1 MILIIVLLIVIILSI
16 RIRGEALMKKL
27 SFFLVMFFLN
37 IVIMNAECTYKEIK
51 EINTMAS
58 YITTN
63 YQYNDKTSKFDLRI
77 VNLSNLIA
85 IEYEGKLL
93 FPENG
98 EVVIKDLELGSQI
111 KATATSITQTECYGQ
126 ILRTITVNLPYLN
139 PFYNDKSCAGHENL
153 NVCNSRFLDYK
164 ITRSTFR
171 TLIEK
176 NKENIFKD
184 SEEEPN
190 KVVKPVFWESVW
202 SGVKKYSIPVILVIV
217 STLISSLIM
226 SVIYRRIKHGF

>member
-1 MILIIVLLIVIILSI
+1 M
-16 RIRGEALMKKL
+16 
-27 SFFLVMFFLN
+27 
-37 IVIMNAECTYKEIK
+37 
-51 EINTMAS
+51 
-58 YITTN
+58 
-63 YQYNDKTSKFDLRI
+63 
-77 VNLSNLIA
+77 
-85 IEYEGKLL
+85 
-93 FPENG
+93 
-98 EVVIKDLELGSQI
+98 
-111 KATATSITQTECYGQ
+111 
-126 ILRTITVNLPYLN
+126 
-139 PFYNDKSCAGHENL
+139 
-153 NVCNSRFLDYK
+153 CNSRFLDYK

-202 SGVKKYSIPVILVIV
+202 SGVKKYSIPVILVII